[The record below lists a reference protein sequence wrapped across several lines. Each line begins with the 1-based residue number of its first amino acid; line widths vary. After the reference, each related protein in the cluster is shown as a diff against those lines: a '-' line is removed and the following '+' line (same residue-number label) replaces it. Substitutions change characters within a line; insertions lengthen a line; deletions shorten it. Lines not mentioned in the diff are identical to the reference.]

1 MHEILLHIWCTF
13 YAELF
18 TNDMQTKKFLKFA
31 ASINKS
37 GDSCSKIDLK
47 IISVAF
53 EYFLRLGKKV

>member
-1 MHEILLHIWCTF
+1 
-13 YAELF
+13 
-18 TNDMQTKKFLKFA
+18 MQTKKFLKFA